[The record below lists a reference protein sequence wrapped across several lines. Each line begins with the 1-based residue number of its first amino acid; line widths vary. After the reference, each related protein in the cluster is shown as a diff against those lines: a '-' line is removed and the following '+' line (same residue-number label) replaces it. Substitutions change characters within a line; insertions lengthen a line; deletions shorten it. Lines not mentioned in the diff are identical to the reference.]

1 MGWGTFVAGQVI
13 GSVRRSTRGL
23 GGSTSSVDVIAY
35 GIAGVFLLRGFYQKS
50 YVRRVLRKTVLIH
63 PEIEAVTDWETWEE
77 DITKRADHDWYA
89 MLIIAAVINGVWLAF
104 APWGLFLSIPVS
116 WYYGKAHLIKRYVAE
131 INNNFLQKGYDV
143 YRLESE
149 IPSVL
154 QRFRDEEAQAEI
166 ALKSAEKKRREQMAK
181 ERELKKFGK

>member
-1 MGWGTFVAGQVI
+1 
-13 GSVRRSTRGL
+13 
-23 GGSTSSVDVIAY
+23 
-35 GIAGVFLLRGFYQKS
+35 
-50 YVRRVLRKTVLIH
+50 
-63 PEIEAVTDWETWEE
+63 
-77 DITKRADHDWYA
+77 
-89 MLIIAAVINGVWLAF
+89 
-104 APWGLFLSIPVS
+104 
-116 WYYGKAHLIKRYVAE
+116 VAE

-154 QRFRDEEAQAEI
+154 QRFRDAEAQAEI